1 MAESVRKLT
10 GNKAALR
17 VVLDMVSGDPLNR
30 VHRID
35 REDGNRGTDNIPAV
49 VIKPAWPSMTIFR
62 FSP

>member
-17 VVLDMVSGDPLNR
+17 VVLDTVAGDPLNR

-35 REDGNRGTDNIPAV
+35 REDGNRGTEYIVALISV
-49 VIKPAWPSMTIFR
+49 VCVALR
-62 FSP
+62 